1 MKKVLLLGAVLIGSI
16 TMVAAQMKEGK
27 IVYERKINMYRNIT
41 DPEMRARI
49 PEFRTDK
56 FELLFN
62 ENSSLYRPSTD
73 DEAPDPFANNGGD
86 RGGMRMNF
94 RGMEATTFT
103 DIPNAVQYEA
113 RAIME
118 KEFLIVDSLKTYKW
132 KISGETKTIAKR
144 LCKKATA
151 MISAPQMTMRFGGGG
166 AGRNRDTAA
175 NTNAIKMKETELV
188 VWYTEEIPVSVGPDN
203 YSGLPGAI
211 MEIDLDNGAN
221 VTSAV
226 EITAKYPKKE
236 LVQPTKGE
244 KMTRVQF
251 MDNMR
256 KIMEDMQKGGGFR
269 MGGVSIRASNN

>member
-1 MKKVLLLGAVLIGSI
+1 MKKVLLLVAVIIASVTI
-16 TMVAAQMKEGK
+16 VSAQAKEGK
-27 IVYERKINMYRNIT
+27 IVYERKVNMYKSIT

-56 FELLFN
+56 FELLYN
-62 ENSSLYRPSTD
+62 GTSSLYRPSTD

-86 RGGMRMNF
+86 RGGQRFNF

-118 KEFLIVDSLKTYKW
+118 REFLIVDSLKTYKW
-132 KISGETKTIAKR
+132 KISGETKTIAKYV
-144 LCKKATA
+144 CKKATA
-151 MISAPQMTMRFGGGG
+151 MITAPQMTMRVGGGG
-166 AGRNRDTAA
+166 GRNRDTTAGA
-175 NTNAIKMKETELV
+175 SGIKMKETELV

-211 MEIDLDNGAN
+211 LEIDMDNGST
-221 VTSAV
+221 VTTAV

-244 KMTRVQF
+244 KMTRPEF
-251 MDNMR
+251 MDSMK
-256 KIMEDMQKGGGFR
+256 KIMEEMQKGGGFR